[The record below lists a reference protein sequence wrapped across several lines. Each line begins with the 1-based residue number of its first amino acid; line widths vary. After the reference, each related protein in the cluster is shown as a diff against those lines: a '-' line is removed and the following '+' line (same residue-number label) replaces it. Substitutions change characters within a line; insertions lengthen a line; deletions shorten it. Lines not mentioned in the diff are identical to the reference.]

1 MQWSFGGSVHFHYLT
16 FLLGVLCGIALVCL
30 LIHLAYK
37 LAMKTDEDVFRI
49 QKSVD
54 DYPEEHTNSR
64 E

>member
-1 MQWSFGGSVHFHYLT
+1 VHFHYLT
-16 FLLGVLCGIALVCL
+16 FLFGVLCGIALVCL